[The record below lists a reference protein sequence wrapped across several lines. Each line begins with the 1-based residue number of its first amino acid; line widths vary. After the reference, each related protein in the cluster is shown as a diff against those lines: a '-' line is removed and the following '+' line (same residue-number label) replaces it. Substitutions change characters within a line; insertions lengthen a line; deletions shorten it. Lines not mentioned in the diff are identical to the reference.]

1 MSDITISR
9 PEVVNENTD
18 VICSTSVRYRSLEY
32 DNFPE
37 ISEANILSTFKQLHQ
52 NKDELFERGE
62 INVFRGL
69 SRDYKTRPPCKFSN
83 KIIINNLVRWDRWG

>member
-1 MSDITISR
+1 MSEITVSR

-37 ISEANILSTFKQLHQ
+37 ISEANILSTF
-52 NKDELFERGE
+52 E
-62 INVFRGL
+62 
-69 SRDYKTRPPCKFSN
+69 
-83 KIIINNLVRWDRWG
+83 

>member
-1 MSDITISR
+1 MSEITVSR

-37 ISEANILSTFKQLHQ
+37 ISEANILSTFEPRFYVSTSKSIIKALINMHSFEIQL
-52 NKDELFERGE
+52 
-62 INVFRGL
+62 
-69 SRDYKTRPPCKFSN
+69 
-83 KIIINNLVRWDRWG
+83 